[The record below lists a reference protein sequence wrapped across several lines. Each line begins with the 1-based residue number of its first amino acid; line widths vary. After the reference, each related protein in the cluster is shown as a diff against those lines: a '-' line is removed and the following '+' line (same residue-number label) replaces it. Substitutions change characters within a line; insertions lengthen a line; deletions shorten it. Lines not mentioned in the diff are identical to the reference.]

1 MWRDV
6 APGWRAREVGPGVIP
21 AYRFFGHIIRL
32 AIAAPD
38 PPRTYLGSAPNC
50 PVCFQTRNVRIP
62 MKRQGV
68 EGEFDFFVCPSCNAA
83 MRDRRKT
90 RRKPRK

>member
-1 MWRDV
+1 MACPRD
-6 APGWRAREVGPGVIP
+6 RPGVIP

-38 PPRTYLGSAPNC
+38 PPSTYLGSAPNC
-50 PVCFQTRNVRIP
+50 PVCFQTRNVRIA

-68 EGEFDFFVCPSCNAA
+68 EGDFDFFVCPSCNAA
-83 MRDRRKT
+83 MRDRRKMQ
-90 RRKPRK
+90 R